1 MKLALT
7 AGGIVALGTLAAL
20 GVLWW
25 RRDAIAA
32 AAGQAARTVGNAVNP
47 ASDQNLAHRAVSA
60 VGAAVTGDDSWSL
73 GGQLAEWFSPSVR
86 AANESMRT
94 PPAPPRASTGD
105 FARLDRQLYYEQAGR
120 ADASGTIDYAEQFG
134 GWGVAP

>member
-1 MKLALT
+1 MKLSLT
-7 AGGIVALGTLAAL
+7 AGGIVALGALAAL
-20 GVLWW
+20 GVLWYK
-25 RRDAIAA
+25 RDAIAA
-32 AAGQAARTVGNAVNP
+32 AAGQAARTVGDAVNP
-47 ASDQNLAHRAVSA
+47 ASSGNVVNRAVSA
-60 VGAAVTGDDSWSL
+60 VGATVTGDADWSL

-86 AANESMRT
+86 AANESLRT

-120 ADASGTIDYAEQFG
+120 ADASGTIDYADQFG